1 MAFVEDFTCY
11 FADFGV
17 DATLDGAAV
26 RVIFDD
32 AFQGAGFGPRDMASS
47 GPQAMVPTA
56 DVPAQPYALVL
67 AVTGRGTYNV
77 VSHQADGTGMSLLLL
92 ERAA

>member
-32 AFQGAGFGPRDMASS
+32 AFQGAGFGPRDEMIEKTLKNA
-47 GPQAMVPTA
+47 PNVYQVIR
-56 DVPAQPYALVL
+56 
-67 AVTGRGTYNV
+67 GREAG
-77 VSHQADGTGMSLLLL
+77 
-92 ERAA
+92 